1 MIGGAGNDKISG
13 GLGPN
18 FLTGGTGAD
27 TFIFNGGNDTIT
39 DFNFT
44 DGDLIDVETQ
54 YSTIQQ
60 TGNDTILD
68 FDTGGQ
74 ITLIGIEQTDIQ
86 MDWFM

>member
-1 MIGGAGNDKISG
+1 MVSAQI
-13 GLGPN
+13 
-18 FLTGGTGAD
+18 FLLVEPELIHS
-27 TFIFNGGNDTIT
+27 FFNGGNDTIT

-54 YSTIQQ
+54 YFTIQQ

-74 ITLIGIEQTDIQ
+74 ITLIGIEQADIQ